1 MTPAIRSNVVD
12 EEAKVPADNRPGAKK
27 RTVAKPAAAGDSPPA
42 VAPAKAVDAPIGA
55 SGLRGLLP

>member
-1 MTPAIRSNVVD
+1 MTPTIRSNVVD
-12 EEAKVPADNRPGAKK
+12 EEAKVPTDNRAGAKK
-27 RTVAKPAAAGDSPPA
+27 RTAAKPAPAGDASPA

>member
-12 EEAKVPADNRPGAKK
+12 EEAKVPADNRAGAKK
-27 RTVAKPAAAGDSPPA
+27 RTAAKPAVAGDAPPA